1 MSYSMRLPHQSLID
15 MWHPFVIL
23 LGHIISS
30 TVFAGTS
37 AELFNGTVPSELSTS
52 NTHRPLSKTEPDAST
67 NFNQTVND
75 VSVIPAAFSAQ
86 FRQNQDRPIND
97 ISTYMTALLA
107 MIAIS
112 SENFL
117 ARYAGGEYSFK
128 NFADVRMNIWS
139 ANSPTTPLQA
149 RHAIYGLQ
157 VAIYTIATMDAWYET
172 TVTLN
177 WMIFP
182 TRFSVGYIHIGQG
195 YDGSKST
202 PGLANTTQALGSQPY
217 LTRPPNSSD
226 LLEQEIN
233 TFGNRRITISPS
245 FGSEILTLRE
255 VFLTLMPAVGI
266 ISEHPPWQLVI
277 PFDTRDVTID
287 CEFQYQGVRPPRMQ
301 APFFQYRDAAVAL
314 RILAK
319 TMIRTRT
326 FVDVEFTVKVDDIP
340 VGNGFLK
347 RPERSSA
354 TLLGT
359 S

>member
-1 MSYSMRLPHQSLID
+1 

-23 LGHIISS
+23 LGHIISN

-37 AELFNGTVPSELSTS
+37 AELFNGTGPSELSVS
-52 NTHRPLSKTEPDAST
+52 NTHRLLSKIEPDASL

-75 VSVIPAAFSAQ
+75 LSVIPAAFSAH
-86 FRQNQDRPIND
+86 FHQNQDRPIND

-128 NFADVRMNIWS
+128 NYADVRMSIWS
-139 ANSPTTPLQA
+139 ANSPTTPLQP
-149 RHAIYGLQ
+149 RHAIWGLQ
-157 VAIYTIATMDAWYET
+157 VAIYSISTMNAWYET
-172 TVTLN
+172 TVTLS
-177 WMIFP
+177 WTRSG
-182 TRFSVGYIHIGQG
+182 TRFPVGYIHIGQG
-195 YDGSKST
+195 VDGSKST
-202 PGLANTTQALGSQPY
+202 PGPANTTQALGSQPY

-226 LLEQEIN
+226 LREQE
-233 TFGNRRITISPS
+233 RRITISPT
-245 FGSEILTLRE
+245 FGGEILTLRE

-266 ISEHPPWQLVI
+266 ISEHPAGQLVI
-277 PFDTRDVTID
+277 PFDIRDATID

-301 APFFQYRDAAVAL
+301 VPFFQYQDAAVAL

-319 TMIRTRT
+319 AMIRTRT
-326 FVDVEFTVKVDDIP
+326 LVNVEFTVKVHDIP
-340 VGNGFLK
+340 VGMGFLK

-354 TLLGT
+354 TLVGT